1 MDHAQL
7 LNLLAYST
15 QVAVIVLLG
24 CALPALLR
32 LDVPG
37 VRFVYW
43 RVLTVLCLALPWI
56 QQRQVLDGSG
66 SPGSAAAAPL
76 ASLPSAAS
84 TSTALA
90 AVAPINWPVLIGLL
104 LAAGV
109 VVRLLWMGAGLFYL
123 RRLRSAGSEMPANDD
138 MDDLQRALGTRASV
152 RYVAAL
158 RQPVTFGMFRP
169 VVLLPDG
176 LRAQAPDIQRAVLA
190 HELVHVRRRDW
201 AWIVGEELVRAA
213 LWFHPAIWWLISRV
227 QLARE
232 EVVDEIVVTLTGKR
246 RTYVEALLAFADS
259 TPLAPAPA
267 FARRRHLFRRM
278 TLISKEAVMSSRR
291 VVVSCAAM
299 ALVMAG
305 GSWYAVDAFPM
316 QQAGSGVV
324 ISGQPGPLEK
334 AAKPITPENPIPRRI
349 VSIPADYPPEIAMS
363 GARGNVELRVT
374 LDETGR
380 VAEVRPIGMSVRAD
394 TPQFNVS
401 FTDAQLSDR
410 SRFLGRVL
418 GEQGAAAAVA
428 SLDALTR
435 AAVNAVQRW
444 SYEPPAD
451 APISFLVSFRFVPDT
466 ETTSAQLAAPPPSR
480 ALARSAAGSGNADWT
495 VDGALRIGGDI
506 KVPKKIR
513 DVRPAY
519 PEEAQ
524 AARVTG
530 VVIIEARVGP
540 DGNVTNAHVLRSIPM
555 LDQAALDAVMQW
567 KFTPTLLNGQAVPVI
582 MTMTVNFTLQ

>member
-43 RVLTVLCLALPWI
+43 RVLTVLCLTLPWL
-56 QQRQVLDGSG
+56 QHRQILDAAV
-66 SPGSAAAAPL
+66 SPESTTVAPL
-76 ASLPSAAS
+76 ASLPSAA

-90 AVAPINWPVLIGLL
+90 AVPPINWPVLIGLL

-123 RRLRSAGSEMPANDD
+123 RRLRSAGSGMPASEDLD
-138 MDDLQRALGTRASV
+138 ELQRALGTRASV

-190 HELVHVRRRDW
+190 HELVHVRRHDW
-201 AWIVGEELVRAA
+201 AWIIGEELVRAA
-213 LWFHPAIWWLISRV
+213 LWFHPAMWWLISRV

-232 EVVDEIVVTLTGKR
+232 EVVDEIAVTVTGRR

-278 TLISKEAVMSSRR
+278 TLISTEAVMSSRR
-291 VVVSCAAM
+291 VVMSCATM
-299 ALVMAG
+299 ALVVAG
-305 GSWYAVDAFPM
+305 GSWYAVGAFPM
-316 QQAGSGVV
+316 QQAVSGVV
-324 ISGQPGPLEK
+324 MSDKPGPLEK
-334 AAKPITPENPIPRRI
+334 AAKPVTPENPIPRRL
-349 VSIPADYPPEIAMS
+349 VSFQPDYPPEIAGS
-363 GARGNVELRVT
+363 GARGTVAVRIT

-380 VAEVRPIGMSVRAD
+380 VAEVRPLGLTATATSPKFTIEVNNVGPNQWEGFVHTAANAETAKVLRALVD
-394 TPQFNVS
+394 
-401 FTDAQLSDR
+401 
-410 SRFLGRVL
+410 
-418 GEQGAAAAVA
+418 AAAAG
-428 SLDALTR
+428 
-435 AAVNAVQRW
+435 VQRW
-444 SYEPPAD
+444 SYEPPAE
-451 APISFLVSFRFVPDT
+451 APVSFDVSFRFAPDT
-466 ETTSAQLAAPPPSR
+466 ETTSAQLAAPPQTR
-480 ALARSAAGSGNADWT
+480 DLTRSAAANSTDWS

-506 KVPKKIR
+506 KAPVRIR
-513 DVRPAY
+513 DARPVY
-519 PEEAQ
+519 PPEAL

-530 VVIIEARVGP
+530 VVIVEARVGP
-540 DGNVTNAHVLRSIPM
+540 DGWVTNARVLRSIPM

-582 MTMTVNFTLQ
+582 MTMTVNFTLR